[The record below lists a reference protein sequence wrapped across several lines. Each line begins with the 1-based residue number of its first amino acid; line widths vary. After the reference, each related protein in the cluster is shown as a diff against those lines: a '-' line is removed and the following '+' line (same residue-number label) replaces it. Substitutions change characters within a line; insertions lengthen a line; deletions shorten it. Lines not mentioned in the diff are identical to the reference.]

1 MKAVVDRF
9 EGDYAILLFGAKEIK
24 VDFPRELLPEEVK
37 EGTWLKI
44 TLAIDE
50 KGTAQQ
56 EKKISGLLDKL
67 QKKNK

>member
-1 MKAVVDRF
+1 MRAVVDRF
-9 EGDYAILLFGAKEIK
+9 ESDFAILLFEEKEIK

-37 EGTWLKI
+37 EGDWLKI
-44 TLAIDE
+44 TFAIDK

-56 EKKISGLLDKL
+56 EIKISGLLDKL